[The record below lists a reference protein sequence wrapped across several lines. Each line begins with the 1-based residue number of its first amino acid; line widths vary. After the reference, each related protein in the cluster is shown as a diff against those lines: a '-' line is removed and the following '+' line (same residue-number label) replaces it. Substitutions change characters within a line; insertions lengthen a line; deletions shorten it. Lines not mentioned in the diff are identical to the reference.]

1 MTNIAI
7 SESICLS
14 SEDEDSGKPVEQTT
28 NSRFE
33 QKGQFGCCEARFR
46 IFNDHYIEVKTRG
59 LFKRDCDYE
68 LDCTFLDPRPVR
80 VLRIDW
86 WSAGTFLVLVL
97 CLAAVAWQVPQ
108 LAAPRASIWIAV
120 ALLVLAAAMALGTC
134 LYRSSDRIVFYTRH
148 GRAPLLKL
156 LNRRPAPDQLE
167 SFVVDITRR
176 IERVNHRQDD
186 SEEFLSDELRE
197 HRRLKD
203 QGVLTAQGYEV
214 VKRRLLRAHRSR

>member
-14 SEDEDSGKPVEQTT
+14 SEEVDDERPVEQTT

-33 QKGQFGCCEARFR
+33 QKGLFGSCEARFR
-46 IFNDHYIEVKTRG
+46 VFNDHYIEVKTSG
-59 LFKRDCDYE
+59 LFKRDCEYE

-86 WSAGTFLVLVL
+86 WSGGLFLVLVA
-97 CLAAVAWQVPQ
+97 CLAAVAWRMPE
-108 LAAPRASIWIAV
+108 LSAPPASIWLAV
-120 ALLVLAAAMALGTC
+120 TALVIAAALALGTC
-134 LYRSSDRIVFYTRH
+134 LYRSSDRIIFYTRH

-167 SFVVDITRR
+167 SFVADIARR
-176 IERVNHRQDD
+176 IERAKRQDD

-197 HRRLKD
+197 HRRLKE
-203 QGVLTAQGYEV
+203 QGVLTEQGYEV